1 MSNTYYSGQPVPGLG
16 DVGQYQVAGIPF
28 CTGAIDASDGA
39 VMVKFPSVT
48 NWFAVQN
55 NHASDVTRLGFSKLG
70 VDSGSFVNILP
81 SDVAG
86 APTAG
91 ARTQFDVFHVKVTEI
106 WLSGSDDN
114 AVIAG
119 LTTIGV
125 DQIDNVVA
133 SPSGSNW
140 SGSADIG

>member
-16 DVGQYQVAGIPF
+16 DVGQYQVSGIPF
-28 CTGAIDASDGA
+28 CTGAIDASEA
-39 VMVKFPSVT
+39 TMIKFPSVT
-48 NWFAVQN
+48 NWLAVQN

-91 ARTQFDVFHVKVTEI
+91 NRAQFDIFHVKVTEI
-106 WLSGSDDN
+106 WLSGSNDN

-125 DQIDNVVA
+125 DQIDNVIA

>member
-16 DVGQYQVAGIPF
+16 DVGQFQVSGIPF
-28 CTGAIDASDGA
+28 CTGSINASSA
-39 VMVKFPSVT
+39 VMIKFPSVT
-48 NWFAVQN
+48 SWVAVQN
-55 NHASDVTRLGFSKLG
+55 NHASTVTRLGFSELG
-70 VDSGSFVNILP
+70 VQSGSHINILP

-91 ARTQFDVFHVKVTEI
+91 NRAQLDILHVKVTEI
-106 WLSGSDDN
+106 WLSGSNDN
-114 AVIAG
+114 SVIAG

-125 DQIDNVVA
+125 DTIDNVTA